1 MTASP
6 LAFLTPDPSS
16 ELAGVYHLI
25 LNRPGA
31 RNAISRALL
40 QEVTGCLR
48 VLLRKISNPSVAEP
62 LPRVLILRAN
72 GPTFCAGADLKE
84 RKGMS
89 ETEVVGFLRD
99 LRQMLDQVEKLPIP
113 TVAAMDGAALGGGL
127 ELALACD
134 FRIAAESV
142 EKIGFPEVKLG
153 IIPGAG
159 GTQRAP
165 RIIGMQRAKELIYTG
180 IQLNATQAKELGL
193 IDHVAPGASCLK
205 LCQELAQQMIPSAP
219 LALRA
224 AKMAISM
231 GANVELARGLDFEWA
246 CYEPLLETKDR
257 REALDAFQQKR
268 KPVFTGK

>member
-25 LNRPGA
+25 LNRPNA
-31 RNAISRALL
+31 HNAISRALL
-40 QEVTGCLR
+40 QEVLGCLGE
-48 VLLRKISNPSVAEP
+48 LLRKISNPSAAEP

-84 RKGMS
+84 RRGMS

-113 TVAAMDGAALGGGL
+113 TVAAMDGPALGGGL

-142 EKIGFPEVKLG
+142 GKIGFPEVKLG

-193 IDHVAPGASCLK
+193 IDHVSPGSSCLK

-246 CYEPLLETKDR
+246 CYEPLLDTNDR

-268 KPVFTGK
+268 KPVFMGK